1 MYGFIN
7 AVVRTVGLLWTLL
20 ITALIGNVIA
30 SNNNGQMATI
40 NFTMFVAALSW
51 VANLYGVAA
60 AIISSLSMVI
70 VLLVLDGLATLFTF
84 INAIVLAAKLGAPNC
99 GNLRNASLS
108 SSWIGWGSS
117 DNEKR
122 CREIQASTA
131 FMWFLWAC
139 FCVSLFF
146 TVREARGGGGLRG
159 SVRSGRPNMSQV
171 GV

>member
-1 MYGFIN
+1 MVGFIN
-7 AVVRTVGLLWTLL
+7 AIVRSIGLLWTLL
-20 ITALIGNVIA
+20 ITALVGNVIA
-30 SNNNGQMATI
+30 SNINGQMAAI
-40 NFTMFVAALSW
+40 NFTMFVAVLAW
-51 VANLYGVAA
+51 VANLYGLAA

-70 VLLVLDGLATLFTF
+70 VLLALDGLATLFTF
-84 INAIVLAAKLGAPNC
+84 ISAIVLAAKLHAPNC
-99 GNLRNASLS
+99 SNLRNAGLS

-122 CREIQASTA
+122 CRELQASTA

-146 TVREARGGGGLRG
+146 SFKEARGGGGLRG
-159 SVRSGRPNMSQV
+159 SARSGRPNMSQV